1 VSRRAAWLIASGVAA
16 AVAVAAAGAQQI
28 TFSSRTEAVRVDV
41 LVSDRGVPVRGLGPA
56 DFEVWDNGV
65 PQQVELVSFE
75 QLPLRVVLALDMS
88 DSVAGEGLRNLRSAS
103 LALLGGL
110 NSGDEAALI
119 TFNEAVT
126 LRAASTG
133 EFGRVRAALE
143 GVDPSGSTST
153 IDAGFAAL
161 TIGES
166 GVGRGLVIFF
176 SDGLDTSSWLRQ
188 DDVLDIAK
196 RCDAVVYAVSTTRAS
211 DDRFLRALTDQ
222 TGGRRMSVEKT
233 KDIGAAFLEMLNEF
247 RQRYV
252 VSYTP
257 SGVAREGWHR
267 LIVRVKN
274 RNATVRARPGYLAQ
288 F

>member
-1 VSRRAAWLIASGVAA
+1 MSRRAAWLIASCVACA
-16 AVAVAAAGAQQI
+16 AAAAGAQQA
-28 TFSSRTEAVRVDV
+28 TFSSRVEVVRVDV
-41 LVSDRGVPVRGLGPA
+41 LVSDRGVPVRGLGAA
-56 DFEVWDNGV
+56 DFEVGDNGV
-65 PQQVELVSFE
+65 PQRVELISFE

-88 DSVAGEGLRNLRSAS
+88 DSVVGERLTNLRSAS
-103 LALLGGL
+103 LALLDAL
-110 NSGDEAALI
+110 EAGDEAALI
-119 TFNEAVT
+119 TFNESVN

-133 EFGRVRAALE
+133 EFTRVRAALE
-143 GVDPSGSTST
+143 RVEPAGATST

-176 SDGLDTSSWLRQ
+176 SDGLDTSSWLQQ

-211 DDRFLRALTDQ
+211 DDRFLRALTEQ
-222 TGGRRMSVEKT
+222 TGGRRISVEKT

-252 VSYTP
+252 ISYTP
-257 SGVAREGWHR
+257 TGVAREGWHR
-267 LIVRVKN
+267 LTVKVKN
-274 RNATVRARPGYLAQ
+274 RNVTVRARPGYLAQ

>member
-1 VSRRAAWLIASGVAA
+1 MRRRAAWLIASCVAAA
-16 AVAVAAAGAQQI
+16 AVAGGGAQQV
-28 TFSSRTEAVRVDV
+28 TFSSRVEAVRVDV
-41 LVSDRGVPVRGLGPA
+41 LVSDGGVPIRGLGAA

-65 PQQVELVSFE
+65 PQQVDLVSFE

-88 DSVAGEGLRNLRSAS
+88 DSVVGERLRNLRSAS
-103 LALLGGL
+103 LALLDAL
-110 NSGDEAALI
+110 QAGDEAALI

-133 EFGRVRAALE
+133 EFNRVRAALE
-143 GVDPSGSTST
+143 RVDPSGSTST

-166 GVGRGLVIFF
+166 GVGRGLVILF
-176 SDGLDTSSWLRQ
+176 SDGLDTSSWLRH
-188 DDVLDIAK
+188 DDVIDIAK
-196 RCDAVVYAVSTTRAS
+196 RCDAVVYAVATTRGS

-222 TGGRRMSVEKT
+222 TGGRRMSLEKT
-233 KDIGAAFLEMLNEF
+233 NDIGAAFLGMLDEF

-257 SGVAREGWHR
+257 TGVAREGWHS
-267 LIVRVKN
+267 LTVRVKN
-274 RNATVRARPGYLAQ
+274 RNVTIRARPGYLAQ